1 MIIGF
6 KKFTDWRTVADM
18 ALLQKE
24 CKNDFLA
31 LKIVKPSVFKTNQI
45 DIILDLSNS
54 RRRISNET
62 ETKLRIVAPKA
73 TFVIYYAKNRNHFF
87 IFDRQENGVSACLVF
102 PLTTISVFC
111 GQLTHGVDKRLIKCL
126 YGALVEL

>member
-6 KKFTDWRTVADM
+6 KKFTDWQTVADM

-31 LKIVKPSVFKTNQI
+31 LKIVKPSVFKENKI
-45 DIILDLSNS
+45 ESILDLSNS

-73 TFVIYYAKNRNHFF
+73 IFAIYQAKNRNHFF
-87 IFDRQENGVSACLVF
+87 IFDRQDIGIYAC
-102 PLTTISVFC
+102 
-111 GQLTHGVDKRLIKCL
+111 
-126 YGALVEL
+126 